1 MTPAVVT
8 LVLFVLLFVLV
19 QRDLVNRGLAMMGGA
34 LLFLLI
40 GSSEGFYSLKLAFS
54 AIYFDAL
61 ALLFGMSLIS
71 NCLFR
76 SGVFHYLACRFLGYS
91 RGNPLLIVVLLTLS
105 TYLLSLAFT
114 NLSVMIIMVPLTLI
128 VCRALSMDPAPIVAA
143 ELITSNL
150 GGASTLVG
158 DFPNMIIGAAA
169 RLHFDDFIGGMM
181 VPCLVLLAAV
191 LIVFQRHAHIAQARI
206 ALDDLTTIQSTVRAQ
221 SPVGPTHPDGLDRY
235 LLRLG
240 LSVFV
245 VTLFSFFLAQLLGVR
260 PALLSFVAGLTIIVL
275 GRIPPQE
282 LFAAVSGGDL
292 LFFLGLF
299 IMVGGL
305 QAAGVLGG
313 VHAMIVALGNG
324 NATLSLLVLM
334 WVAALLTPL
343 LNAGPSTAFLV
354 PVAQAMNVT
363 FPGSAVWW
371 SLSLGVLAGSSAA
384 LSGATAGP
392 VAASFMANHLRSL
405 PREEQVTGSRFDF
418 RSYLQWGVP
427 VAAIFLGISSL
438 YILVIT

>member
-1 MTPAVVT
+1 MSPAVVT
-8 LVLFVLLFVLV
+8 LVLFALLFVLV
-19 QRDLVNRGLAMMGGA
+19 QRDLVDRGLAMIGGA
-34 LLFLLI
+34 ALFLLI
-40 GSSEGFYSLKLAFS
+40 GTTQGFYSMKLAFS

-76 SGVFHYLACRFLGYS
+76 SGIFHHLACRFVAYS
-91 RGNPLLIVVLLTLS
+91 RGNALLIMVLLTLS

-114 NLSVMIIMVPLTLI
+114 NLSVMLIMVPLTLI
-128 VCRALSMDPAPIVAA
+128 VCRALAMEPAVVVAA

-181 VPCLVLLAAV
+181 VPCLVLLAA
-191 LIVFQRHAHIAQARI
+191 LLFFFQQRFPMVSGKISPE
-206 ALDDLTTIQSTVRAQ
+206 DLATIQSTMKAR
-221 SPVGPTHPDGLDRY
+221 SPVGSRSPDGLDPY

-240 LSVFV
+240 LSVFAM
-245 VTLFSFFLAQLLGVR
+245 TLFSFLLAQLLGVR
-260 PALLSFVAGLTIIVL
+260 PALLSFMAGLIILAL
-275 GRIPPQE
+275 GRIPLQE
-282 LFAAVSGGDL
+282 VFAAVSGGDL

-313 VHAMIVALGNG
+313 VHDMIVALGNG

-334 WVAALLTPL
+334 WVAALLTPF

-371 SLSLGVLAGSSAA
+371 SLSLGILAGSSAA

-392 VAASFMANHLRSL
+392 VVASVMANDHRSL
-405 PREEQVTGSRFDF
+405 PQAVHLAGERFDF